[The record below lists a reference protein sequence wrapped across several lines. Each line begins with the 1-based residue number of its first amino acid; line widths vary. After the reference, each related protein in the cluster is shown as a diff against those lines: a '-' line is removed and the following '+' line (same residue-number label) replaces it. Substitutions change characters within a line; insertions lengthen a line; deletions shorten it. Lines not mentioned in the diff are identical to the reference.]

1 MAAVIAQEIDIAE
14 LVEPIGVVDHHRVV
28 GAVAEAQELAKHRLD
43 AGDVGADLGIAQELA
58 SLVLA

>member
-14 LVEPIGVVDHHRVV
+14 LVEPIGVIDHHRVV